1 LEHGWHNVEKNN
13 NMTTLNQ
20 KVFVVDDDR
29 FHLELMEQLLSNQG
43 IQDVMLFES
52 GMDCLM
58 QIHQEPSIVFLDHQ
72 MDVYSGYET
81 LRKIKRHN
89 PNIFVVMVSGQGDIQ
104 TAVDTLKH
112 GAIDYLQKDRNLEM
126 NILSVIHRIEAVKK
140 MLRERK
146 PSILK
151 SFLSL
156 V

>member
-1 LEHGWHNVEKNN
+1 
-13 NMTTLNQ
+13 MTTLSK

-29 FHLELMEQLLSNQG
+29 FHLEIMEQLLKNNG
-43 IQDVMLFES
+43 IEDITLFET
-52 GMDCLM
+52 GMDCLSE
-58 QIHQEPSIVFLDHQ
+58 IHQNPHIVFLDHQ

-81 LRKIKRHN
+81 LRKIKRYN
-89 PNIFVVMVSGQGDIQ
+89 PNIFVVMVSGQSDIQ

-112 GAIDYLQKDRNLEM
+112 GAIDYLQKDCHMEM
-126 NILSVIHRIEAVKK
+126 NILAVIQRIEVVKQ
-140 MLRERK
+140 MLRDRK

>member
-1 LEHGWHNVEKNN
+1 
-13 NMTTLNQ
+13 MTTLSK

-29 FHLELMEQLLSNQG
+29 FHLEIMEQLLKNNG
-43 IQDVMLFES
+43 VEEVTLFET
-52 GMDCLM
+52 GMDCLSE
-58 QIHQEPSIVFLDHQ
+58 IHQNPHIVFLDHQ

-89 PNIFVVMVSGQGDIQ
+89 PNIFVVMVSGQSDIQ

-112 GAIDYLQKDRNLEM
+112 GAIDYLQKDGNLEM
-126 NILSVIHRIEAVKK
+126 NILAVIQRIEAVKQL
-140 MLRERK
+140 LRDRK

-151 SFLSL
+151 SFLSI